1 MHAIEGSSRVELA
14 AKLLIA
20 PTTLIDLTR
29 LEAFTVVSY
38 MAPRKIAMGATFI
51 RQVME
56 SDTGCMILLQEGAV
70 IDENT
75 VVSRIAERLRETSEK
90 LKM

>member
-1 MHAIEGSSRVELA
+1 MRAINGSRTAELA

-20 PTTLIDLTR
+20 PTTLIELTR
-29 LEAFTVVSY
+29 LEVFAVVSY
-38 MAPRKIAMGATFI
+38 MAPREIALGATFI